1 MFWIFL
7 EFFYLRNR
15 MSNKKNSK
23 QILNK
28 FITNESKVVENI
40 YFLFFWGARPGSASG
55 CFKKATQTPNA
66 GHPILELF

>member
-40 YFLFFWGARPGSASG
+40 YFYFFGALGQAAHQAVS
-55 CFKKATQTPNA
+55 KKLPKPQMLDIP
-66 GHPILELF
+66 F